1 MYKSTKYIGHNRKII
16 KMKNNLFRVF
26 LCKKVFFTVV
36 NFEFLSLP
44 LLPLLSLSP
53 LLSSLMSIS
62 INEN

>member
-44 LLPLLSLSP
+44 LPLLPLLSLSP

-62 INEN
+62 IN